1 MKRAYRILPC
11 YTGDVSGG
19 CSALYELGGMVV
31 IHDPS
36 GCNSTYNTHD
46 ETRWYDQDSMIFIS
60 GLSEMDAILG
70 ADEKLVAEITETAQ
84 SLKPRFIA
92 LVSSPVPYMNGTD
105 FPALARLIQ
114 GKTGIDCFF
123 VPTNG
128 MHDYVAGTGS
138 AFLEL
143 ARRYVQKSGS
153 VVPGSVNL
161 LGLTPLDFAAEGTA
175 KALRSRLEAWGYS
188 VLSCWAMESSFAEI
202 TRAGE
207 AQVNLVVSATGLAAA
222 KELELRFGTPY
233 VAGIP
238 LQRGFLQLKEALERA
253 IQTGESQLPCKNRP
267 NGGTEV
273 TLIGEPVTMG
283 SLGAAIENV
292 YGKSVRVLCTVEADA
307 QLLAPGDRMVRGE
320 EELEQLLGDAKIVVG
335 DPLYRSICPPQVQ
348 FYELPHQAFSGRS
361 GWKTMRNLITMEI

>member
-11 YTGDVSGG
+11 YTGDVSGV

-70 ADEKLVAEITETAQ
+70 ADEKLVAEITETAIDLQ
-84 SLKPRFIA
+84 PKFIA

-114 GKTGIDCFF
+114 GGTGIDCFF

-128 MHDYVAGTGS
+128 MHDYVVGAGN

-143 ARRYVQKSGS
+143 ARRYAQTTGHVI
-153 VVPGSVNL
+153 PGSVNI
-161 LGLTPLDFAAEGTA
+161 LGLTPLDFAAEGTES
-175 KALRSRLEAWGYS
+175 ALRARLEEWGYRVQS
-188 VLSCWAMESSFAEI
+188 SWAMGSSLAELEQ
-202 TRAGE
+202 AGN
-207 AQVNLVVSATGLAAA
+207 AQVNLVVSATALDAA
-222 KELELRFGTPY
+222 KELNRRFHTPY

-238 LQRGFLQLKEALERA
+238 LQRGFDALKTALEQA
-253 IQTGESQLPCKNRP
+253 IQTGENQLPCTFRP
-267 NGGTEV
+267 KGGAEI

-283 SLGAAIENV
+283 SLGAAIGTV
-292 YGKSVRVLCTVEADA
+292 YGERVRVLCPVEANPM
-307 QLLAPGDRMVRGE
+307 LLSTEDRMARGE
-320 EELEQLLGDAKIVVG
+320 EALEEALRGAEIVIA
-335 DPLYRSICPPQVQ
+335 DPMYRSICPETVR
-348 FYELPHQAFSGRS
+348 FYGLPHQALSGRS
-361 GWKTMRNLITMEI
+361 GWNTMRNLITLEI